1 MKMEEEKRNMEP
13 YYELIAKKIHGELNQ
28 QEEKEFEVWVNSS
41 PENHRTFDQLQKAWE
56 ESGKISFMDEPLQ
69 VDTDVAWN
77 NLSDKIQKPEQPT
90 GIFNIQDYPKK
101 QRNIKTWLSI
111 AASIVLLISV
121 GGIYEFFTP
130 TSGQD
135 TYITDST
142 PQQFQFSDGSLVEL
156 NSNSVITIGEAYNDN
171 TREVFL
177 EGEAFFDIA
186 KDKQR
191 PFIIHTN
198 AINVLVTGTSFYVK
212 SGTQGHNV
220 EVIVETGNVKLTDIN
235 NPLSQITLSAGE
247 NAVYQT
253 ENKIFDKVNKDVNS
267 LFWKTKTLVF
277 SKMTLKEVVGIIN
290 QCYNVNIVLSNKN
303 PGNCKLTATFKDQG
317 IKDIV
322 EVIKA
327 TFDLNVKEDDTQIK
341 FYGEACESI

>member
-1 MKMEEEKRNMEP
+1 M
-13 YYELIAKKIHGELNQ
+13 
-28 QEEKEFEVWVNSS
+28 
-41 PENHRTFDQLQKAWE
+41 
-56 ESGKISFMDEPLQ
+56 
-69 VDTDVAWN
+69 
-77 NLSDKIQKPEQPT
+77 
-90 GIFNIQDYPKK
+90 
-101 QRNIKTWLSI
+101 
-111 AASIVLLISV
+111 
-121 GGIYEFFTP
+121 
-130 TSGQD
+130 
-135 TYITDST
+135 
-142 PQQFQFSDGSLVEL
+142 VEL

-277 SKMTLKEVVGIIN
+277 TKMPLKEVVGILN

-303 PGNCKLTATFKDQG
+303 LGNCS
-317 IKDIV
+317 
-322 EVIKA
+322 
-327 TFDLNVKEDDTQIK
+327 DLHFLLMLKKEAQR
-341 FYGEACESI
+341 